1 MWPEDLSAEYHL
13 YAVLFCVFV
22 GLVYWNNE
30 SSRCLG
36 LAENFLSLL
45 KIICRQFVA
54 PDFFCSAHRACC
66 VKGTGFRILI
76 SEKGKQAAFF
86 FLPAEKVT
94 TASLWLFFT
103 WAQQK
108 LKEEGAAVNI
118 WLIVQ
123 CEQAVS
129 SYLSVSQEIHR
140 VPNTSTY
147 KRLIW
152 KTSSPWNNTRV
163 KNNSR

>member
-86 FLPAEKVT
+86 FSSCRESNNSIVVAFFHLS
-94 TASLWLFFT
+94 TAKTKRGRSCCQYLT
-103 WAQQK
+103 DSTVWAS
-108 LKEEGAAVNI
+108 
-118 WLIVQ
+118 
-123 CEQAVS
+123 CEQLFVCQPRN
-129 SYLSVSQEIHR
+129 SQSAKYIHIQKI
-140 VPNTSTY
+140 NLEDKLTME
-147 KRLIW
+147 
-152 KTSSPWNNTRV
+152 
-163 KNNSR
+163 

>member
-13 YAVLFCVFV
+13 YAVLFWVFV

-66 VKGTGFRILI
+66 VKGTEFRILI
-76 SEKGKQAAFF
+76 SEKGKQATFF
-86 FLPAEKVT
+86 FSSCRESNNSIVVA
-94 TASLWLFFT
+94 FFT

-163 KNNSR
+163 KNNNW